1 LKRAEKIEISTDRND
16 VSVGGVIK
24 FNYLSSTRDG
34 KASGTVDSDYLANK
48 LSHRSIE
55 IISILGEDTG
65 IGLHLSDGGMVRFVL
80 KPNHAEAVYYLPT
93 KK

>member
-1 LKRAEKIEISTDRND
+1 VYSGR
-16 VSVGGVIK
+16 GVIK

-55 IISILGEDTG
+55 IISILREDTG
-65 IGLHLSDGGMVRFVL
+65 TGLHLSDGGMARFVL
-80 KPNHAEAVYYLPT
+80 KPNHAEAVYYLPM